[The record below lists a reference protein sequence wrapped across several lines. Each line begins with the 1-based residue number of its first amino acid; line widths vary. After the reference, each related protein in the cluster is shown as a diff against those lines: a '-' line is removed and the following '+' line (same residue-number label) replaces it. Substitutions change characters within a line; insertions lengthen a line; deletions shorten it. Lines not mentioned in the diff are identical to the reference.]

1 MEIEEFL
8 TTWKAIQCK
17 RKKVVLPN
25 KVSFYATAYNIF
37 VYHENGEA
45 EEGQYTITFD
55 TDDYEESY
63 DPDDIERIE

>member
-45 EEGQYTITFD
+45 EKGNIQLHLTRTIMKNHMTQM
-55 TDDYEESY
+55 T
-63 DPDDIERIE
+63 